1 MNELLRQCNL
11 VKVSDVSAAATT
23 ALNSASVDMTGYD
36 GAIFFTSFGT
46 AADGNKINAAT
57 GATTAAFVDLEGSS
71 ASSTAA
77 TEDFFISVHKPRK
90 QFLRCEILR
99 PTSSTVENIWCLQ
112 YKASKQ
118 PVTINSSGTII
129 GTYLVGA
136 STGTA

>member
-1 MNELLRQCNL
+1 MNELLRQCDL
-11 VKVSDVSAAATT
+11 VKISDVSAAATT
-23 ALNSASVDMTGYD
+23 ALNSASIDMTGFD
-36 GAIFFTSFGT
+36 GVVLFTSFGT
-46 AADGNKINAAT
+46 AADGNKITAGT
-57 GATTAAFVDLEGSS
+57 GATTSAFVDLEGST

-77 TEDFFISVHKPRK
+77 TEDFFISVHKPQKRFVRL
-90 QFLRCEILR
+90 QCLR
-99 PTSSTVENIWCLQ
+99 PTSSTIENMWAFK